1 MIKIICG
8 CCGKEDYFIE
18 KDDVLYFPIEW
29 HVEMKPL
36 QLPNFRDAEYL
47 DYSPV
52 ISPVIHVTVPTIP
65 WVTDIRILDSFT
77 ILCPNCWAIKD
88 IIE

>member
-18 KDDVLYFPIEW
+18 KDDVLYFPTEW
-29 HVEMKPL
+29 QVEAKPL
-36 QLPNFRDAEYL
+36 QLPNFRDADPL
-47 DYSPV
+47 NPSPIV
-52 ISPVIHVTVPTIP
+52 HIMVPTIP